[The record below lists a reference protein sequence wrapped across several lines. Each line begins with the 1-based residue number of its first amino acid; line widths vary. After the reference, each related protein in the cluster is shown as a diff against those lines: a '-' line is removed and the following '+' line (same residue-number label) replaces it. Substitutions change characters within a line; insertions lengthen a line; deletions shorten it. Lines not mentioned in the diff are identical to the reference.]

1 MEKFQV
7 LSKEVLKNVGGVEN
21 ITGVTHCATRLRI
34 NYKDKNKINENNIK
48 KIKGISG
55 FANKQGQLQLI
66 IGPTVNDAYYAFLE
80 ESGWSEDKNTVDN
93 SHQEVNG
100 EKKDFVYWANKVGNF
115 VAPIFMPIIPA
126 LIVGGMILSIKN
138 LLVNYFGMG
147 VDSGTAQLMLNIF
160 DAAFK
165 FLPIYIGYTLATQ
178 LKMQPI
184 MGAMLGAVLI
194 APTFESGVVTD
205 FFGITIPQVSYAS
218 TILPVVMGVVLM
230 YYVDNFFKKIIPEFL
245 IFFVKPLLTM
255 IVVVPVTLIVLGPF
269 GNFVSAYV
277 ADFVMWLTD
286 DFGFLAVPIMAV
298 LGPYMTM
305 FGFDKGLQPVGIEL
319 IASRG
324 FDPITRV
331 FGFISNISVGGTTL
345 ALATSIDD
353 KAEKG
358 IAVSSGVTALCGV
371 TEPAFYGNLI
381 SRPQLLI
388 GTAIGSAAAGLF
400 AGIVGLKT
408 FVFGGCPGLLTL
420 LFFVGPDGS
429 LKHVYLALV
438 TAAIAVSVSF
448 LATMFIIKRNKLKTN
463 L

>member
-1 MEKFQV
+1 MEKYKV
-7 LSKEVLKNVGGVEN
+7 LSQEVLESIGGVEN

-34 NYKDKNKINENNIK
+34 NYIDKNKIDEEKIG
-48 KIKGISG
+48 KIKGVSG

-80 ESGWSEDKNTVDN
+80 ISGWSEDKNSKSNDTIDDD
-93 SHQEVNG
+93 
-100 EKKDFVYWANKVGNF
+100 EKKGFIYWANKVGNF

-165 FLPIYIGYTLATQ
+165 FLPIYVGYTLATQ

-205 FFGITIPQVSYAS
+205 FFGIGIPQVSYAS

-230 YYVDNFFKKIIPEFL
+230 YYVDNLLKKIIPEFL
-245 IFFVKPLLTM
+245 IFFVKPLVTM
-255 IVVVPVTLIVLGPF
+255 IIVVPITLIILGPF
-269 GNFVSAYV
+269 GNFVSGYV
-277 ADFVMWLTD
+277 ADFVLWLSD

-319 IASRG
+319 IATRG
-324 FDPITRV
+324 YDPITRV
-331 FGFISNISVGGTTL
+331 FGFISNISIGGTTL
-345 ALATSIDD
+345 ALATSLED
-353 KAEKG
+353 KADKG
-358 IAVSSGVTALCGV
+358 VAVSSGVTALCGV

-448 LATMFIIKRNKLKTN
+448 VATMFIIRQNKRKAAL
-463 L
+463 